1 MPYGI
6 YTIWFIGT
14 TLLAGA
20 AVMALELGAGIE
32 LSSGS
37 VAFVPVIA
45 AAMLA
50 GTHYAGLYGRLPT
63 QGESW
68 RFGFVAATI
77 VLAVSG
83 LFLALIYAADPGEMA
98 TLLAPYDDPKLRV
111 LLAAVLAGLWL
122 VAGLVNRGMFR
133 AGARAALKNRPP
145 APEPGYH
152 PSGIPVTRPVS
163 GPVTRQVSGPVS
175 RATRPAPGTGP
186 DRSLRRAEAPYV
198 YFTLWFLFL
207 MVIIPV
213 IVVGFQRGG
222 IVSLPMPVAI
232 FVPGLLAVLMSG
244 ARFVRRNARR
254 PRGGESLGFA
264 VATAAIA
271 IGIQAATVWLI
282 YRYVLDA
289 EAAAELRAQ
298 FDAVGD
304 LSLVVA
310 GIGIVAAIVAAANF
324 LVFSL
329 GAGLGP
335 RARAA

>member
-122 VAGLVNRGMFR
+122 VTGLLNRGMFR

-145 APEPGYH
+145 APEPTYH
-152 PSGIPVTRPVS
+152 RSGI
-163 GPVTRQVSGPVS
+163 PVTRQVSGPVS
-175 RATRPAPGTGP
+175 RATRPASRTRP
-186 DRSLRRAEAPYV
+186 DRAIGRAQAPFV

-207 MVIIPV
+207 MVVIPV
-213 IVVGFQRGG
+213 IVVGFQRSG

-244 ARFVRRNARR
+244 ARFARRNARR
-254 PRGGESLGFA
+254 PRGAESLGFA
-264 VATAAIA
+264 VATAAIG
-271 IGIQAATVWLI
+271 IGIQAAAVWLI
-282 YRYVLDA
+282 YRFVLDA
-289 EAAAELRAQ
+289 EAVAELRAQ
-298 FDAVGD
+298 FDAVGH
-304 LSLVVA
+304 LSLVVG
-310 GIGIVAAIVAAANF
+310 GIGVVAAIVAAVNF
-324 LVFSL
+324 FVFSL